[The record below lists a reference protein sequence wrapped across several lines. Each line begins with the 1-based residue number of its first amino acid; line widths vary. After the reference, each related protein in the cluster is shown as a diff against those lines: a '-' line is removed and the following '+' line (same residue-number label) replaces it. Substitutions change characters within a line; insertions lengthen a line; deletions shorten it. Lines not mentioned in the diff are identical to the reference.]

1 MSIKQS
7 AVIASLILI
16 FVGPYGCEILPV
28 EYRSTDDSGIAM
40 VSVPAGCFK
49 MGSNNWRVDAQPIH
63 RVCLTAYEIG
73 KYEITQ
79 DQWEK
84 VMGTNPSRFKGSNK
98 PVENVSWDDVQ
109 DFIRKLNQ
117 QTGQHYRLPTE
128 AEWEYACRSGGRDQS
143 YCGGNLALIVGWYRD
158 NSGNTTHN
166 VGQKQANG
174 LGLYDMSGNV
184 YEWVQDRYDEDYYSN
199 SPTNNPRGPSGG
211 SVRVRRGVAGS
222 ATPAACVRRIAT
234 TMAQAAASFWASA

>member
-1 MSIKQS
+1 
-7 AVIASLILI
+7 
-16 FVGPYGCEILPV
+16 
-28 EYRSTDDSGIAM
+28 
-40 VSVPAGCFK
+40 
-49 MGSNNWRVDAQPIH
+49 MGSNERNNEQPIH

-84 VMGTNPSRFKGSNK
+84 VMGTNPSKFKGSNK
-98 PVENVSWDDVQ
+98 PVERVSWDDVQ
-109 DFIRKLNQ
+109 YFIRKLNQ

-128 AEWEYACRSGGRDQS
+128 AEWEYACRSGGREQS
-143 YCGGNLALIVGWYRD
+143 YCGGNNADSVGWYAD
-158 NSGNTTHN
+158 NSGKTTHD

-184 YEWVQDRYDEDYYSN
+184 WEWVQDRYAKDYYRN

-211 SVRVRRGVAGS
+211 SFRVLRGGS
-222 ATPAACVRRIAT
+222 WDRYANGLRSAYRPGNSPDFRYSVLGFRLTRTP
-234 TMAQAAASFWASA
+234 